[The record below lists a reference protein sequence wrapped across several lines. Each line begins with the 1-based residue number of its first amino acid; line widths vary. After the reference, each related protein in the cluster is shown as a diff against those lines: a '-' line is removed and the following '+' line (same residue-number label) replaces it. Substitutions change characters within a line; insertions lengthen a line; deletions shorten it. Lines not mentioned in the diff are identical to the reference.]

1 MPLEGLYDRF
11 NFDEYIVD
19 LRMTRNEKIVE
30 QSKQLMEKP
39 QNIRN
44 IAIAAHVDH
53 GKSVHPDSKIQAKDG
68 RVVTAQE
75 LYDKIRTEGSEFKK
89 YDFEGNSYEMDNP
102 PEIATYDKDAG
113 EIKWEEPD
121 YTVKHQ
127 TDVIYKVTL
136 GDGRTIKITGEHPF
150 LVLNQDGTYQYKR
163 TDKISESDT
172 VVVSR
177 NIDTESQCTGYE
189 LIVESLVDSEH
200 NFAVRDSEKNEYSSV
215 ESALEDFESREDL
228 LSEIELSANKNSQYL
243 SIPEPEELYYIAGI
257 MLADGNKSGVLTT
270 GSKEVMDK
278 VDGITKDSLG
288 KYSISK
294 VPNKNAYRLRLGGKS
309 VHRLLAEVFNLPDE
323 DKTNT
328 ICISDAVFRAPPE
341 LKYAFVRGYMD
352 GDGGYEMK
360 RSALSVHSESSEM
373 LHDLQTL
380 LSQIG
385 IHANI
390 NRNRN
395 DLYISGSD
403 SLRKYK
409 KFIGFTIAEKSNRL
423 EELEQKSI
431 SSDLDSIPVDGS
443 LLQDIRS
450 TAGLSQMDISKGYD
464 TYENNYVGLTKYAA
478 RKFLSVFDQCLDSEP
493 YSMYKLQRL
502 SSEDVSFVEV
512 KSVSRES
519 NKSEVID
526 FGIESTKNFIANG
539 IVVHNT
545 TLSDNLLKRAGL
557 MSAENAGEELG
568 MDTEEDEQERGI
580 TIDAANISMK
590 HDYEGD
596 DYLIN
601 LIDTPG
607 HVDFGGD
614 VTRAMRAVDG
624 VVILV
629 DAVEGVMPQTET
641 VVRQALS
648 ENVKPVLFINK
659 VDRLIGE
666 LQESEATMQE
676 RLQEVIGET
685 NELIRG
691 MQQDTDRDWT
701 VSVSDGTVGFG
712 SALYNWGISQ
722 PMMAETGHSFSDII
736 EWEQNEQRDKLA
748 QELPIE
754 EVVLDMV
761 VNHLPDPDMA
771 QSLRVPE
778 IWRGDA
784 SSDVGQAMMDVDR
797 DAPPVFMVT
806 DITVDPHSG
815 EVATGRVFSGEL
827 RDGMDVNIS
836 GTAGMHTVGGVGII
850 MGDDRVT
857 VDKVPAGNI
866 AAVTGLD
873 KAIAGSTV
881 STEEI
886 TPFETVEHISEP
898 VITKSIE
905 PTNMNDLP
913 DLIEVLQQV
922 SKEDPTI
929 QVETDQETGENLI
942 SGQGELHLEVV
953 STRIEENHDL
963 DVNTGEPIVIY
974 REQPQKSSKEVE
986 GISPNRHNRF
996 YMTVETLS
1004 EDVVEGLKTGEI
1016 NMGIP
1021 EQERRELLQEA
1032 GMDKDTSQNVETII
1046 GDNILIDDTKGL
1058 QHLNETME
1066 LVIEGCEEALEEGP
1080 IAGEPT
1086 QSALVRLKDAK
1097 LHEDTIHRGPAQ
1109 VVPAVRNAA
1118 HRALIDAETKLL
1130 EPIQDVR
1137 IEVPNDEMGSASS
1150 EIQSRRGR
1158 VGDMFQEGD
1167 QMIVEGQAP
1176 VEEMLGFSS
1185 DIRSKTGGR
1194 ASWNLENAGFQLMS
1208 DSLQR
1213 DKALEIR
1220 DRKGMKDELP
1230 SGTDYLN

>member
-1 MPLEGLYDRF
+1 MTDTVLKENSFKHGVTQKRYRLPDLVDIADSKSIELSRIYDGIQEINHRGTDSKGEKSSLWINLPESLDSLFYLAGMFFGDGDTYKHIHNDSEEIQNKIEREADKIGLS
-11 NFDEYIVD
+11 V
-19 LRMTRNEKIVE
+19 
-30 QSKQLMEKP
+30 
-39 QNIRN
+39 NIRN
-44 IAIAAHVDH
+44 D
-53 GKSVHPDSKIQAKDG
+53 
-68 RVVTAQE
+68 
-75 LYDKIRTEGSEFKK
+75 EG
-89 YDFEGNSYEMDNP
+89 
-102 PEIATYDKDAG
+102 ATD
-113 EIKWEEPD
+113 
-121 YTVKHQ
+121 
-127 TDVIYKVTL
+127 
-136 GDGRTIKITGEHPF
+136 R
-150 LVLNQDGTYQYKR
+150 
-163 TDKISESDT
+163 
-172 VVVSR
+172 
-177 NIDTESQCTGYE
+177 
-189 LIVESLVDSEH
+189 
-200 NFAVRDSEKNEYSSV
+200 
-215 ESALEDFESREDL
+215 
-228 LSEIELSANKNSQYL
+228 LS
-243 SIPEPEELYYIAGI
+243 
-257 MLADGNKSGVLTT
+257 
-270 GSKEVMDK
+270 
-278 VDGITKDSLG
+278 
-288 KYSISK
+288 
-294 VPNKNAYRLRLGGKS
+294 LGGKTLRS
-309 VHRLLAEVFNLPDE
+309 ILQDAFDFPYE
-323 DKTNT
+323 DKSHS
-328 ICISDAVFRAPPE
+328 ISVSTMVEKAPSKE
-341 LKYAFVRGYMD
+341 TSAFLRGYFDAD
-352 GDGGYEMK
+352 GTVEGSSISVTSVSNEMLEDVQYLLNQFDIA
-360 RSALSVHSESSEM
+360 SNFSESQ
-373 LHDLQTL
+373 QT
-380 LSQIG
+380 
-385 IHANI
+385 
-390 NRNRN
+390 
-395 DLYISGSD
+395 LYISGKSSVERFVKRIGFSHSGKQERATEQLEKSISAKVD
-403 SLRKYK
+403 RIPIDGSTLQDVRREANLSQMNITIGYDSYENNHSNLTRHSLRKFVNVFENEGVESHK
-409 KFIGFTIAEKSNRL
+409 LNQLKRL
-423 EELEQKSI
+423 CVE
-431 SSDLDSIPVDGS
+431 
-443 LLQDIRS
+443 
-450 TAGLSQMDISKGYD
+450 D
-464 TYENNYVGLTKYAA
+464 T
-478 RKFLSVFDQCLDSEP
+478 
-493 YSMYKLQRL
+493 
-502 SSEDVSFVEV
+502 SFV
-512 KSVSRES
+512 SVDNIDTKECDT
-519 NKSEVID
+519 VYD
-526 FGIESTKNFIANG
+526 FGVKDLHNFVAEG
-539 IVVHNT
+539 LVVHNT

-722 PMMAETGHSFSDII
+722 PMMAETGRSFSDII
-736 EWEQNEQRDKLA
+736 EWEQNEQRDKLS